1 MFNNITEDNFI
12 LYAAKAY
19 DRPNCVKSEFD
30 DDLKRFNY
38 LNRLFT
44 RYKKFGEIKER
55 LIINHLII
63 LNNVFGH
70 EALVRLLFFKIHE
83 SHYTVLK
90 TYLLFLNIM
99 PDRIKGVRG
108 KDIMSSSIHVDM
120 DIVKILREIK

>member
-19 DRPNCVKSEFD
+19 DRPNCIKSEFD

-55 LIINHLII
+55 LVINHLII

-70 EALVRLLFFKIHE
+70 EALVRLLFFKIYE
-83 SHYTVLK
+83 SHYAVLK